1 MIRARALFA
10 ICAVIA
16 MVSLAGGH
24 EQEPQ
29 PQQPPST
36 PTFRTRGEGV
46 RIDVLVTDR
55 EKPVAG
61 LTTKDFA
68 LTDNGIGQVVEAAS
82 LAEMPLD
89 VILVLD
95 LSVSL
100 REEGLQH
107 LTRGADALLARLRPA
122 DRAALVTFSQVVMIR
137 SGLTADHARV
147 RNMVQGLRVH
157 GMTSAIDGAYA
168 GMTLQQDPDRPTLM
182 LLFTDGLDTQSWL
195 RADAVL
201 DTARQSVAVPYA
213 VVAGEGVKPFT
224 RQEAS
229 LLAGGVPRDPAA
241 RFLWDLV
248 QAGGGLFMNAEA
260 TNQLEQRF
268 NEALDNF
275 RQRYILTYVPRGVE
289 RKGWHPVTIAVK
301 DKRYRIRARPG
312 YFVP

>member
-1 MIRARALFA
+1 
-10 ICAVIA
+10 
-16 MVSLAGGH
+16 
-24 EQEPQ
+24 
-29 PQQPPST
+29 
-36 PTFRTRGEGV
+36 
-46 RIDVLVTDR
+46 
-55 EKPVAG
+55 
-61 LTTKDFA
+61 
-68 LTDNGIGQVVEAAS
+68 
-82 LAEMPLD
+82 
-89 VILVLD
+89 
-95 LSVSL
+95 
-100 REEGLQH
+100 
-107 LTRGADALLARLRPA
+107 
-122 DRAALVTFSQVVMIR
+122 
-137 SGLTADHARV
+137 
-147 RNMVQGLRVH
+147 
-157 GMTSAIDGAYA
+157 
-168 GMTLQQDPDRPTLM
+168 
-182 LLFTDGLDTQSWL
+182 
-195 RADAVL
+195 VL

-260 TNQLEQRF
+260 TDQLEQRF